1 MPRTALSRQ
10 TSLIRKSDTDADDV
24 TSQEKKQKKVK
35 KMKKKKKKKET
46 ADDPPPSIKVE
57 DPGPPSRSRG
67 ASVKVKKVKKK
78 KKKKKETADD
88 PPPSIKKLKK
98 KKKKKKDSGAGGD
111 ESLPFRLPPPKKK
124 KKKDGDEE
132 RSPSFSEIEEE
143 RKAWGKTKKK
153 KKKTRQE
160 SVTKPKWKSGGEGR
174 PQASP
179 DSEEEVV
186 VAVVP
191 AAAAEEE
198 EEAAADEDADAEI
211 AEIDADADVPELNAE
226 AADETLP
233 ETYRFPPIAVG
244 GLLDAVAEEVAP
256 DYAALDYASD
266 NGEDDD
272 VAFNIYDDP
281 SPSPPPAP
289 REIELETASARSR
302 FSTQAPYEPRPRVS
316 LQPQPQPQPQ
326 LFSAAGTT
334 TTTREHYA
342 RNILPAVSRACMAAI
357 AAAIDVSAMAAA
369 AERAAARAA
378 SGGGPSEVFEAHVY
392 TEQMD
397 ADERDRITRRAESE
411 AATHARFAAFAE
423 EVAKEVDD
431 AIRMEE
437 LGGRNPTHTLM
448 AQTVFDMR
456 SAMFN
461 VSAKEREHSKEAPWV
476 EPGTPV
482 PATKWLSSTPY
493 REDFYSPHD
502 AVPPPPSLAGYDA
515 EVHSPY
521 RSALPPAAAPQQRVL
536 ADRRTYGSAAAAA
549 YFARSTGEAVR
560 PISRPV
566 LPNYSGRGAKTPPF
580 PRAAAVGDHHQ
591 VHIDRHG
598 RITVAADSQVHINR
612 NGRVHISPPK

>member
-124 KKKDGDEE
+124 KKDGDEE

-211 AEIDADADVPELNAE
+211 DAEIDADADVPELNAE